1 MQTYNCAGGCHCV
14 SHDGCDPKY
23 GFWLLMLVGFLKT
36 LVLLSRIPS
45 LERQWPVL
53 MGRET
58 NTRQGKEW
66 KHVNV
71 HMSHVCVCII
81 YRYIICVYIYYLYFK
96 QKSVEVSV
104 RSSNEELWPLDIHM
118 CTSSKLTGLYGLMTC
133 IR

>member
-1 MQTYNCAGGCHCV
+1 
-14 SHDGCDPKY
+14 
-23 GFWLLMLVGFLKT
+23 MLVGFLKT

-71 HMSHVCVCII
+71 HMSHVCV
-81 YRYIICVYIYYLYFK
+81 YYLQIY
-96 QKSVEVSV
+96 
-104 RSSNEELWPLDIHM
+104 NM
-118 CTSSKLTGLYGLMTC
+118 CIYILFVL
-133 IR
+133 